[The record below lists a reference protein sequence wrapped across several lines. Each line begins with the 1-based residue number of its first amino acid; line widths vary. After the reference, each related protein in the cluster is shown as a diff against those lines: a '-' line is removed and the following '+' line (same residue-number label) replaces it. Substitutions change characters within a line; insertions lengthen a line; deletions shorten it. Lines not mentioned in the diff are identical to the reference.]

1 MWKRL
6 TKYDRQVI
14 EAYVLLT
21 LCLVIV
27 IAGVLWRPP
36 LSFGHRIFDLRIS
49 HQENDPGSME
59 VVVTPKSAH
68 FWVGWRGTL
77 SSTVRLYHFPQ
88 ARNALGNDWIPTS
101 AAMPGGVLV
110 FGSVFQRGNELRFKP
125 AAPLIPKERYVAVFV
140 HGTDDAG
147 QTTKSGLDTH
157 VMGAGRLMLGFTVPS
172 AGGVLDAPFLQIH
185 PTATALPANHLKFY
199 LSFSQPMEQ
208 GVFMERIQLLRGD
221 GSEARG
227 AFRETEL
234 WSPDGKRLT
243 VWLHPGRQKTG
254 VNLNEDEGMVLQ
266 EGGQYTLKI
275 DGRWRAANGAP
286 LGKDQTKTFR
296 AAAADHSPVDVNRW
310 SFSHPRAGTRD
321 PLMLTFPESLDWA
334 LLQNSIAL
342 QDARGQIVA
351 GEIRIPDGER
361 EWCFTPTTAWQAG
374 EHRLAIDKRLEDL
387 AGNNLERAFEIDV
400 SAPPPLSTAA
410 TSYLPIPIDRA
421 GGSQDRRQ
429 K

>member
-14 EAYVLLT
+14 GGYAFLALFA
-21 LCLVIV
+21 VIV
-27 IAGVLWRPP
+27 VAAMLWRPP
-36 LSFGHRIFDLRIS
+36 LSFGHRTFDLRIS
-49 HQENDPGSME
+49 HQQNDPGSME
-59 VVVTPKSAH
+59 VVVTPKPAH
-68 FWVGWRGTL
+68 LWIGWRGTL
-77 SSTVRLYHFPQ
+77 SSTLRLYHFPQ

-101 AAMPGGVLV
+101 AAMLGGVPV

-140 HGTDDAG
+140 HGTDEAG
-147 QTTKSGLDTH
+147 QTTQSGLDTH
-157 VMGAGRLMLGFTVPS
+157 VVGAGRLILGFTVPS

-221 GSEARG
+221 GSEVRG

-275 DGRWRAANGAP
+275 DGRWRATNGAP
-286 LGKDQTKTFR
+286 LGKDHVKTFHVI
-296 AAAADHSPVDVNRW
+296 AADHSPVAVGQWRAFRPN
-310 SFSHPRAGTRD
+310 AGTRD
-321 PLMLTFPESLDWA
+321 PLRVTFPEPLDWA
-334 LLQNSIAL
+334 LLQNSIAVH
-342 QDARGQIVA
+342 DARGQSMAGKIRVA
-351 GEIRIPDGER
+351 DGER
-361 EWCFTPTTAWQAG
+361 EWHFTPAGSWRAG
-374 EHRLAIDKRLEDL
+374 EYRLAIDKRLEDL
-387 AGNNLERAFEIDV
+387 AGNNLERAFEINV

-410 TSYLPIPIDRA
+410 TAYLPFKIDGA
-421 GGSQDRRQ
+421 GVPQDRRL